1 MVIYINHII
10 WRFIDHDPDQYRLL
24 DVRHNVMKN
33 LILGDCDHLIK
44 YILFGNDEDNCSV
57 CDQCCNGVK
66 MKQKEKFVIKHVPRS
81 IIWKKDQK
89 FVNDDD
95 LDPFDRDNNSKP
107 RKTELTNDLELA
119 IYHCK
124 GMQTLLI

>member
-1 MVIYINHII
+1 
-10 WRFIDHDPDQYRLL
+10 
-24 DVRHNVMKN
+24 
-33 LILGDCDHLIK
+33 
-44 YILFGNDEDNCSV
+44 
-57 CDQCCNGVK
+57 

-81 IIWKKDQK
+81 IIWKKYQK

-124 GMQTLLI
+124 GMHTLLI

>member
-1 MVIYINHII
+1 
-10 WRFIDHDPDQYRLL
+10 
-24 DVRHNVMKN
+24 
-33 LILGDCDHLIK
+33 
-44 YILFGNDEDNCSV
+44 
-57 CDQCCNGVK
+57 